1 MNNKLKNGLG
11 LGACALAAVGGG
23 ILAVS
28 NLCKPSTTYEIDM
41 LEGASAYVAQCD
53 GNNPQKAGDA
63 LSYALNAMDRASE
76 KTTLEGLAEARRDI
90 AGLADDVKNSPK
102 LYPLVLEKA
111 AERIENVADKNDRS
125 NALLYLGGFVVLAGI
140 AGGVVVLKRW

>member
-28 NLCKPSTTYEIDM
+28 NLCKPSTTYEIDT

-63 LSYALNAMDRASE
+63 LDYALEAMDRASE
-76 KTTLEGLAEARRDI
+76 KEPLKGLQRQEGTLQGLRMM
-90 AGLADDVKNSPK
+90 
-102 LYPLVLEKA
+102 
-111 AERIENVADKNDRS
+111 
-125 NALLYLGGFVVLAGI
+125 
-140 AGGVVVLKRW
+140 